1 MNYRWNFYEFVKT
14 RGLGFFIYFY
24 SSTIDHVLLL
34 LSLLYTL
41 LKSFLYSNITS
52 GPVYGNLETSTT
64 MMIIKIYGIDGRRWK
79 QNQTL
84 KSKRGLSSMRISA
97 DKIRDPYII
106 LSVSKCNG
114 TVFSILECKTTNL
127 LVANTKERKKQFT
140 IV

>member
-14 RGLGFFIYFY
+14 RGLGFLFIF
-24 SSTIDHVLLL
+24 IRR
-34 LSLLYTL
+34 LSIMFCYYYHYYIHCWNRFCTR
-41 LKSFLYSNITS
+41 TS
-52 GPVYGNLETSTT
+52 QVYGNLETSTT